1 MENRYYLAIDIG
13 ASSGRHILA
22 HKKDGR
28 IVLEEIYRFP
38 NGMQEHNGHK
48 VWNVDQLFWEIQTG
62 MKKCADIGKIP
73 YSMGIDT
80 WAVDFVLLDDQGQ
93 RIGDAVA
100 YRDARTDGMDK
111 QVYEIISENDLY
123 EITGIQKQKFNTI
136 YQLMA
141 LKQQNPESLDRA
153 QSMLMIPDYFNFLLT
168 GNKLQEYTNAT
179 TTQLV
184 DPKANDWNWALI
196 DRLGYPRTLFQTIMM
211 AGSIVGNLADSIQ
224 KQVGFECKVVLPATH
239 DTASAVMAVPSKEE
253 QPLYISSGTWSLM
266 GTELKEAACDEQ
278 SRKHN
283 MTNEGGYDYRFR
295 YLKNIMG
302 LWMIQS
308 VRKEIAPEL
317 GFGEISELASKQTIP
332 SFVDANDP
340 RFLAPEHMTSEVQKA
355 CKESGQQVPQGI
367 AEVACVIY
375 NSLAKC
381 YADTAKEIEKLTGKT
396 YDCIQIVGG
405 GANADVPGGAHR
417 VLAAHHHG
425 GPQCFQNVLVAG
437 AALGKDAG
445 IEQVHVG
452 GGDVLHRDQTFQ
464 LVVRCRHRQ
473 GVDLAVAHDLPR
485 LAQAGG
491 AGDAGH
497 LAVVHITD
505 LRVDIGTHPGRR
517 DAEPLEHEFRLLVHP
532 SGPAGLAD
540 EGACLIFQLCVSD
553 GRADGVGVRVA
564 MPDDHDLMGCLWHGF
579 LPPLWV
585 LSFLSVM
592 PERRPDFSA
601 PLHDAE
607 KGGTLAA
614 FIVTQDRRGVKWC
627 RRAEILKF

>member
-48 VWNVDQLFWEIQTG
+48 VWNVDQLFGEIQTG

-302 LWMIQS
+302 LWIIQS
-308 VRKEIAPEL
+308 VRHEL
-317 GFGEISELASKQTIP
+317 NDEYTFAELCEEAEKADYITSVID
-332 SFVDANDP
+332 VNDEC
-340 RFLAPEHMTSEVQKA
+340 FLAPENMTEAIKTYCRNNNMS
-355 CKESGQQVPQGI
+355 VPDTVG
-367 AEVACVIY
+367 EVAAVVY
-375 NSLAKC
+375 KSLAGS
-381 YADTAKEIEKLTGKT
+381 YADTVSQIEENTDT
-396 YDCIQIVGG
+396 VYEAIYVIGG
-405 GANADVPGGAHR
+405 GANAAYLNRLTAISTGKKVIA
-417 VLAAHHHG
+417 
-425 GPQCFQNVLVAG
+425 GPVEATAIGNAM
-437 AALGKDAG
+437 
-445 IEQVHVG
+445 
-452 GGDVLHRDQTFQ
+452 
-464 LVVRCRHRQ
+464 
-473 GVDLAVAHDLPR
+473 
-485 LAQAGG
+485 AQM
-491 AGDAGH
+491 
-497 LAVVHITD
+497 ITD
-505 LRVDIGTHPGRR
+505 GIFKNLKEARACVMQSFDIRQ
-517 DAEPLEHEFRLLVHP
+517 F
-532 SGPAGLAD
+532 
-540 EGACLIFQLCVSD
+540 
-553 GRADGVGVRVA
+553 
-564 MPDDHDLMGCLWHGF
+564 
-579 LPPLWV
+579 
-585 LSFLSVM
+585 
-592 PERRPDFSA
+592 
-601 PLHDAE
+601 E
-607 KGGTLAA
+607 K
-614 FIVTQDRRGVKWC
+614 C
-627 RRAEILKF
+627 E

>member
-48 VWNVDQLFWEIQTG
+48 VWNVDQLFGEIQTG

-168 GNKLQEYTNAT
+168 GNELQEYSNAT

-266 GTELKEAACDEQ
+266 GIEREKADCSKKSCEM
-278 SRKHN
+278 N
-283 MTNEGGYDYRFR
+283 FTNEGGYAGRFR

-308 VRKEIAPEL
+308 VRHEYDDKYGFAEICQMAEEAKD
-317 GFGEISELASKQTIP
+317 FP
-332 SFVDANDP
+332 SRVDANDEC
-340 RFLAPEHMTSEVQKA
+340 FLSPENMTKEVQDY
-355 CKESGQQVPQGI
+355 CRRTGQKVPETLGEI
-367 AEVACVIY
+367 ATVIY
-375 NSLAKC
+375 TSLAEC
-381 YADTAKEIEKLTGKT
+381 YAKTAKELEEMTGRT
-396 YDCIQIVGG
+396 YSRIHIVGG
-405 GANADVPGGAHR
+405 GSNAGYLNELTAKATKKEIHAGPGEATAIGNITAQM
-417 VLAAHHHG
+417 LKAEE
-425 GPQCFQNVLVAG
+425 F
-437 AALGKDAG
+437 KT
-445 IEQVHVG
+445 IEEA
-452 GGDVLHRDQTFQ
+452 RT
-464 LVVRCRHRQ
+464 
-473 GVDLAVAHDLPR
+473 
-485 LAQAGG
+485 
-491 AGDAGH
+491 
-497 LAVVHITD
+497 I
-505 LRVDIGTHPGRR
+505 I
-517 DAEPLEHEFRLLVHP
+517 HE
-532 SGPAGLAD
+532 
-540 EGACLIFQLCVSD
+540 
-553 GRADGVGVRVA
+553 
-564 MPDDHDLMGCLWHGF
+564 
-579 LPPLWV
+579 
-585 LSFLSVM
+585 SF
-592 PERRPDFSA
+592 
-601 PLHDAE
+601 
-607 KGGTLAA
+607 
-614 FIVTQDRRGVKWC
+614 GVKVY
-627 RRAEILKF
+627 K